1 MNIQQRI
8 YEDAQKAS
16 GLQVGDWVRV
26 IDCGLKDGDKWT
38 CGTICWNSL
47 KQNMIDTVFNI
58 SNIDESGIW
67 NYNLCFPYFAL
78 EKLSYAEAQEAS
90 GLKVGDRV
98 KVTRKAK
105 QLENGWE
112 NNWDDPM
119 SKNLDKIGIIKD
131 IDSYRGI
138 EVLILDGENKGYYK
152 GYYYPYFILEKV
164 SAPKP
169 ENKEHEFKP
178 FDKVLVRNSKGEV
191 WKPDIFLY
199 IHKEMILDN
208 EYRCAG
214 GLWEKCIPYEGN
226 EHLVGTTDMPE

>member
-16 GLQVGDWVRV
+16 GLKVGDWVKITREAEDYECGWGMQWRAPIIHIGKIGRINLIGGKEGIRV
-26 IDCGLKDGDKWT
+26 
-38 CGTICWNSL
+38 
-47 KQNMIDTVFNI
+47 
-58 SNIDESGIW
+58 
-67 NYNLCFPYFAL
+67 NLENENVGHYFPYF
-78 EKLSYAEAQEAS
+78 
-90 GLKVGDRV
+90 V
-98 KVTRKAK
+98 
-105 QLENGWE
+105 
-112 NNWDDPM
+112 
-119 SKNLDKIGIIKD
+119 
-131 IDSYRGI
+131 
-138 EVLILDGENKGYYK
+138 
-152 GYYYPYFILEKV
+152 LEKV

-226 EHLVGTTDMPE
+226 EHLVGTTDMPEE